1 MARNSLIALIAAA
14 AITLGGCGEEDTG
27 GAPEV
32 KGLSLPSAEQKLKAA
47 GFNADVS
54 SDALFGVVVK
64 ENYIVCDQ
72 SAPAGK
78 LVPLEV
84 SKDC

>member
-1 MARNSLIALIAAA
+1 MRNAFAALAATCVLA
-14 AITLGGCGEEDTG
+14 FGGCGEDDTG

-32 KGLSLPSAEQKLKAA
+32 QGLSLPSAEQKLKAA

-54 SDALFGVVVK
+54 SDALFGVVIK

-72 SAPAGK
+72 SEPAGK